1 MPGELAWGPVAVG
14 VDKARTHLESESD
27 RIHAERAL
35 NAVPT
40 SLSTIEK
47 LRSGKKHARWAETSG
62 EGKASGPWGHQGS
75 NLGERNE
82 SLLRSW
88 VTLANPSSWSPPG
101 HERTPLLTLIDST
114 DFLGFRG
121 GWDSGGGVVRWK
133 KRQEAALSW
142 G

>member
-1 MPGELAWGPVAVG
+1 MG

-35 NAVPT
+35 NTVPT

-75 NLGERNE
+75 NLAERNE

-101 HERTPLLTLIDST
+101 HEPTPLLTLGRFYRLSR
-114 DFLGFRG
+114 FPRRVGQWRWCGEVEEEAGGSSVLGLRRPV
-121 GWDSGGGVVRWK
+121 S
-133 KRQEAALSW
+133 
-142 G
+142 